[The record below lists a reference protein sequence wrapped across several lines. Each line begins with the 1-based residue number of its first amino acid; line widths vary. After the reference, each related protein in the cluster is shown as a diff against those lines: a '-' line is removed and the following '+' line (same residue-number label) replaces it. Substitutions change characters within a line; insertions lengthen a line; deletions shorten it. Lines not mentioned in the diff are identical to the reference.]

1 MYNGSTSEL
10 AYRVRKLEEEMTDT
24 SQRLEATEEF
34 MDDFNE
40 MKERPL
46 IVPDEPQS

>member
-10 AYRVRKLEEEMTDT
+10 AYRVRKLEEELIDA
-24 SQRLEATEEF
+24 SKRIEVTEEHLA
-34 MDDFNE
+34 DFNE

-46 IVPDEPQS
+46 IVPDELES